1 MKRPLI
7 ALVAI
12 TLLAAPLSAVAAV
25 KAGDPCKKVGSTA
38 TANAKRFTCV
48 KSGKKLIWNKG
59 VTLTKPTASPS
70 PTATPSPTPTPTAS
84 PSPSPTIA
92 PLVSSPLNLC
102 QINET
107 SQARQSSNLMSGF
120 PLRENY
126 LPKKGTI
133 RILVVPIDWADLVGE
148 NDWEKRV
155 TGQTEDFSDYW
166 KMITGNKLQFKW
178 TVHKNWIRL
187 PGASGDYSVP
197 YSEAHPETTRFFNK
211 VIPTVD
217 DQINFS
223 DYDIVHFIAPKSQ
236 NIIPETT
243 QIFPW
248 SMANHPT
255 KEGKIRAMTIVGKF
269 FDQPGAFSNQR
280 TYWSYWAHEL
290 GHALEFAHLGSPR
303 GQFLMGGL
311 DLMGIQDGP
320 SRTINGWTRF
330 LSGWLDDDQV
340 FCLPLDRVR
349 ESEFTLRPIDSDGS
363 GVKLIVVPL
372 SKTEAL
378 LIESR
383 RETKFDVKDFE
394 KPRNGV
400 FVYKYNAEL
409 GHLQSFLIPLE
420 PSTSNEDANAW
431 TGLTRYI
438 MKEKDF
444 VTFGGVEVEFV
455 STGSVDKIKITPA
468 GPNPRPNA
476 SPRPQPSPT
485 TTDFN
490 AVPEV
495 AIGGIS
501 RTTEFTGEAIFW
513 ARGYNSYRIYV
524 TKKSDPNSKPI
535 FDTGYVNDYRYPIR
549 VTIKNLTCSRDL
561 LAVATLYSGL
571 DGKGLSFADPSQ
583 SGQLA
588 IVDFNSDGTCRYAG
602 SP

>member
-7 ALVAI
+7 ALLAI
-12 TLLAAPLSAVAAV
+12 TLIATPLSAMAAV
-25 KAGDPCKKVGSTA
+25 KSGDPCKKVGRTA
-38 TANAKRFTCV
+38 TANGKKFTCI

-59 VTLTKPTASPS
+59 VAAPKPTVSPK
-70 PTATPSPTPTPTAS
+70 PTPLPSSLPTPVPTPTPT
-84 PSPSPTIA
+84 IV
-92 PLVSSPLNLC
+92 PLTSSPLNLC
-102 QINET
+102 EINET
-107 SQARQSSNLMSGF
+107 SKERQSSGLFSGF
-120 PLRENY
+120 PLKENY

-148 NDWEKRV
+148 SDWEKRV
-155 TGQTEDFSDYW
+155 TGQASDFDDYW

-178 TVHKNWIRL
+178 TVHKKWIRL

-197 YSEAHPETTRFFNK
+197 YSEAHPETTRFFSK

-217 DQINFS
+217 NEINFS
-223 DYDIVHFIAPKSQ
+223 DFDIVHFIAPKSQ

-255 KEGKIRAMTIVGKF
+255 NEGKIRAMTIVGKF
-269 FDQPGAFSNQR
+269 FDQPGVFSDPR

-290 GHALEFAHLGSPR
+290 GHTLELAHLGSPR
-303 GQFLMGGL
+303 GQLPMGGL
-311 DLMGIQDGP
+311 ELMGMQDGP
-320 SRTINGWTRF
+320 SRTISGWTRF
-330 LSGWLDDDQV
+330 VSGWLDQDQI
-340 FCLPLDRVR
+340 FCLPLEKVR
-349 ESEFTLRPIDSDGS
+349 ESEFTLRPIDSEGS
-363 GVKLIVVPL
+363 GVKLVVVPI
-372 SKTEAL
+372 SKSEAL
-378 LIESR
+378 LIEAR

-394 KPRNGV
+394 NPRNGV
-400 FVYKYNAEL
+400 LVYKYNAEL
-409 GHLQSFLIPLE
+409 GHLQNFLTPLE
-420 PSTSNEDANAW
+420 PSTSNQDRNAW
-431 TGLTRYI
+431 RGLTRYI

-444 VTFGGVEVEFV
+444 VTYGGVEIEFI
-455 STGSVDKIKITPA
+455 SSGGVDRVKIYPA
-468 GPNPRPNA
+468 GLTPRPN
-476 SPRPQPSPT
+476 STPRPQPTPG

-495 AIGGIS
+495 GVGGIS
-501 RTTEFTGEAIFW
+501 RLTEFTGEAIYW

-535 FDTGYVNDYRYPIR
+535 FDTGYVNDYKYPIK
-549 VTIKNLTCSRDL
+549 VTINNLTCSRDL

-571 DGKGLSFADPSQ
+571 DGKGLSFSDSNQ

-588 IVDFNSDGTCRYAG
+588 VVDFNSDGTCRFAG

>member
-1 MKRPLI
+1 MK
-7 ALVAI
+7 
-12 TLLAAPLSAVAAV
+12 
-25 KAGDPCKKVGSTA
+25 
-38 TANAKRFTCV
+38 
-48 KSGKKLIWNKG
+48 
-59 VTLTKPTASPS
+59 
-70 PTATPSPTPTPTAS
+70 
-84 PSPSPTIA
+84 
-92 PLVSSPLNLC
+92 
-102 QINET
+102 
-107 SQARQSSNLMSGF
+107 
-120 PLRENY
+120 ENY

-148 NDWEKRV
+148 SDWEKRV
-155 TGQTEDFSDYW
+155 TGQASDFNDYW

-178 TVHKNWIRL
+178 TVHKKWIRL
-187 PGASGDYSVP
+187 PGASEDYSVP

-217 DQINFS
+217 NEIDFS

-248 SMANHPT
+248 SMGNHPT

-269 FDQPGAFSNQR
+269 FDQPGAFADLR

-290 GHALEFAHLGSPR
+290 GHQSELAHLGSPR
-303 GQFLMGGL
+303 GQFLMAGL
-311 DLMGIQDGP
+311 DLMGVQDGP
-320 SRTINGWTRF
+320 TRTLNGWTRF
-330 LSGWLDDDQV
+330 VSGWLDEDQV
-340 FCLPLDRVR
+340 FCLPQDRVR
-349 ESEFTLRPIDSDGS
+349 ESEFTLRPIDSEGS
-363 GVKLIVVPL
+363 GVKLVVIPI
-372 SKTEAL
+372 SKTEVL

-394 KPRNGV
+394 NPRNGV
-400 FVYKYNAEL
+400 FVYKYNPEL
-409 GHLQSFLIPLE
+409 GHLQSFLTPLE
-420 PSTSNEDANAW
+420 PSTSNQDANAW
-431 TGLTRYI
+431 RGSTRYI

-444 VTFGGVEVEFV
+444 VTYGGIEIELV
-455 STGSVDKIKITPA
+455 STGAVDKIKIYPA

-476 SPRPQPSPT
+476 TPRPQPSPT

-495 AIGGIS
+495 GSGGIS
-501 RTTEFTGEAIFW
+501 RSTEFTGEAIYW
-513 ARGYNSYRIYV
+513 ARGFNSYRIYV

-535 FDTGYVNDYRYPIR
+535 FDTGYVNDYRYPIK
-549 VTIKNLTCSRDL
+549 VTINNLTCSRDL

-571 DGKGLSFADPSQ
+571 DGKGMSFSDPSQ

-588 IVDFNSDGTCRYAG
+588 VVELKSDGKCQFAG